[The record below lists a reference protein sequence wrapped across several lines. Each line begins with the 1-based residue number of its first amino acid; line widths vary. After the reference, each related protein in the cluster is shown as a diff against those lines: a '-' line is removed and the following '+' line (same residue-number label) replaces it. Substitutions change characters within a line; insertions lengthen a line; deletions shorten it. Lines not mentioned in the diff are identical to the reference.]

1 MVTEGELLVYLP
13 LKGTQQV
20 CFSVS
25 FAQRRVLSTEKL
37 PRVTFILMV
46 LLYYQFN
53 FSKSKSAR

>member
-20 CFSVS
+20 YLSVS